1 MNFRFFFF
9 VEKLTQWQFPAFRRR
24 IENKLAMEINPLLS
38 EVMQPGFQI
47 VVHMKTTSN

>member
-1 MNFRFFFF
+1 MNFRFLWKNSLNDSFLRFA
-9 VEKLTQWQFPAFRRR
+9 L
-24 IENKLAMEINPLLS
+24 NKLAMEINPLLS